1 MHPELLH
8 IGPLTVYTY
17 GFMMATAFLVCYF
30 ILKHEAVKR
39 GDNPDFASSIIFWGA
54 IGGILG
60 AKIFY
65 LIEFFRDVLQD
76 PVGMIFSGAG
86 LVYHGGL
93 IGGAAAVVLLI
104 VLSKKPLGEWADIIG
119 PVLLIGQG
127 IGRIGCFFAG
137 CCHGVACDLPWAVT
151 FPYASPPAN
160 YPVHPTQLYETLI
173 NISLFFVLVKLIR
186 PRMKRVGM
194 TFALYL
200 IFAGMERFFIEFIR
214 VNPKVSLGLSS
225 AQFTSMA
232 LVMAGLIIAVFFTK
246 AKSKNPSTVKDQL
259 SSKPSE

>member
-39 GDNPDFASSIIFWGA
+39 GDNPDFASSLIFWAA
-54 IGGILG
+54 IGGIIG

-65 LIEFFRDVLQD
+65 LVEFFQDVLQD

-86 LVYHGGL
+86 LVFHGGL
-93 IGGAAAVVLLI
+93 IGGTTAVVLLI

-137 CCHGVACDLPWAVT
+137 CCHGIACDLPWAVT
-151 FPYASPPAN
+151 FPHASPPAN

-186 PRMKRVGM
+186 PRTKRVGT

-200 IFAGMERFFIEFIR
+200 IIAGVERFFMEFIR

-225 AQFTSMA
+225 AQFTSIA
-232 LVMAGLIIAVFFTK
+232 LVMAGLIIAIFFAK
-246 AKSKNPSTVKDQL
+246 AKSKDPSTRKDQL
-259 SSKPSE
+259 SSKPSG

>member
-17 GFMMATAFLVCYF
+17 GFMMATAFLVGYL

-65 LIEFFRDVLQD
+65 LIEFFHEVLQD
-76 PVGMIFSGAG
+76 PIGMIFSGAG

-93 IGGAAAVVLLI
+93 VGGAAAVILLI
-104 VLSKKPLGEWADIIG
+104 VLSKKPLGEWVDIIG

-186 PRMKRVGM
+186 PRTKRAGT

-200 IFAGMERFFIEFIR
+200 IFAGVERFFMEFIR

-232 LVMAGLIIAVFFTK
+232 LVMAGLIIVVFFTK
-246 AKSKNPSTVKDQL
+246 EKSKNPSTGKDHL
-259 SSKPSE
+259 RNKPSE